1 MADVD
6 SFSQKSYFVCNFC
19 AEKFMS
25 KLSIK
30 RHIFSSHCFDKNFE
44 IICNIG
50 GCTNHLNSVICLR
63 KHVSTHHRG
72 MSWEMPKNWYRELH
86 TGAIEDFNNS
96 AVNASCS
103 TGLIDVVPVPPDLG
117 IPPSS
122 SNLILD
128 SELKHKDIND
138 ASLISIQDNDDSD
151 ESMEE
156 DNDILTFKNTL
167 KNLDKRENQTSLSL
181 CKLKSDCN
189 LTESSLLVIE
199 QWAEGLL
206 QESINTVIGGIK
218 CRLANDKITPEI
230 QTVFELG
237 RGLANPFANVETE
250 AKRKNMLPCFV
261 VS

>member
-1 MADVD
+1 
-6 SFSQKSYFVCNFC
+6 
-19 AEKFMS
+19 
-25 KLSIK
+25 
-30 RHIFSSHCFDKNFE
+30 
-44 IICNIG
+44 
-50 GCTNHLNSVICLR
+50 
-63 KHVSTHHRG
+63 
-72 MSWEMPKNWYRELH
+72 MSWEMPKNWCCELH
-86 TGAIEDFNNS
+86 PGAIEDFNNS
-96 AVNASCS
+96 AVNASCNN
-103 TGLIDVVPVPPDLG
+103 GLIDVVPVQPDLD

-122 SNLILD
+122 SNLVLD

-138 ASLISIQDNDDSD
+138 ASLISIQDNDNSD

-156 DNDILTFKNTL
+156 DNNILTFKNTL
-167 KNLDKRENQTSLSL
+167 KNLDKRESQTSLSL

-218 CRLANDKITPEI
+218 CHLANDEITPEI

-250 AKRKNMLPCFV
+250 AKRKNMLPCCV